1 MFIHQIH
8 LKPVYI
14 QKESIGLIAN
24 LRAMHV
30 IQWNVASE
38 IVNLSKFKSF
48 PKSCMTLP

>member
-38 IVNLSKFKSF
+38 ISQSLKVF
-48 PKSCMTLP
+48 PRAA